1 MSIRNTA
8 LNPSLDVSGST
19 DKDPNKSLSDELNN
33 LGKLIQS
40 GTGATLAS
48 ASGSEITIT
57 GLSGFSSL
65 SQGRYLVLS
74 GATSASNNGE
84 FLILS
89 YISPSSVI
97 IENSSAILPDANNG
111 NISWTERDPYTI
123 SDDINFNRTDR
134 QAIKG
139 NNYYDSVPTYTRPS
153 NTSSNVP
160 ANLANIAGKTTD
172 AKAFVH
178 NKSAYNL
185 NVSIGNTFITLSD
198 PGNLKHASNIDTTGI
213 PIYDGYDS
221 LESSLVKIVDGY
233 YGTDN
238 ELTVLTGVNAGNT
251 IIGLTR
257 RGSSTSPN
265 SVEIEF
271 RSIPVGGN
279 LASSVA
285 YAWESGQPSKIHILY
300 GYRQRIDLTDENAFR
315 MSFLSNF
322 LGGNSVSETNHQT
335 LRQLVHLAESGG
347 PYHGF
352 PSGLYQ
358 EILPSAS
365 PFPTTFIWWESA
377 AKLKKIV
384 EENITYNANKTI
396 NTDTWKVYD
405 TDGTTV
411 LATSV
416 DTYSY
421 SGVFITSITRTLS

>member
-8 LNPSLDVSGST
+8 LNPSLDISGT
-19 DKDPNKSLSDELNN
+19 TEKDANKSLSDEVNN

-40 GTGATLAS
+40 GIGAILFS

-57 GLSGFSSL
+57 GLSGFTSL
-65 SQGRYLVLS
+65 SQGRYLTLS
-74 GATSASNNGE
+74 GAASSANNGE

-89 YISPSSVI
+89 YISASSVV
-97 IENSSAILPDANNG
+97 IENSAAILPDANSG
-111 NISWTERDPYTI
+111 NISWIERDPYNI
-123 SDDINFNRTDR
+123 ADDINFNRTDR
-134 QAIKG
+134 AAIKG
-139 NNYYDSVPTYTRPS
+139 NNYFDSIPTYTRPS
-153 NTSSNVP
+153 NTTSNIP
-160 ANLANIAGKTTD
+160 ANLANISGKTTD

-178 NKSAYNL
+178 NKAFYNL
-185 NVSIGNTFITLSD
+185 NVNVGNTYITLSD
-198 PGNLKHASNIDTTGI
+198 PGNLKHATNIDTTGI

-238 ELTVLTGVNAGNT
+238 ELTVLSGINAGNT

-257 RGSSTSPN
+257 KGSSISPN

-279 LASSVA
+279 LASSVV
-285 YAWESGQPSKIHILY
+285 YSWESGQPSKIHILY
-300 GYRQRIDLTDENAFR
+300 GYRERIDLTDENAFR
-315 MSFLSNF
+315 MAFLSNF

-358 EILPSAS
+358 EILPSGS
-365 PFPTTFIWWESA
+365 PFPTTIIWWESA

-384 EENITYNANKTI
+384 EENIVYNTNKTI

-405 TDGTTV
+405 TDGVTV
-411 LATSV
+411 LATSL

-421 SGVFITSITRTLS
+421 SGAFITSITRTLS